1 MWQWKKR
8 IEQMVSACGGMV
20 IAMDVFFV
28 FMVILS
34 AAIWIQF
41 FINL

>member
-8 IEQMVSACGGMV
+8 IQRVVTRRGSVVLELDA
-20 IAMDVFFV
+20 FFV

>member
-8 IEQMVSACGGMV
+8 IERMVTRRGSVVLALD
-20 IAMDVFFV
+20 AFFV